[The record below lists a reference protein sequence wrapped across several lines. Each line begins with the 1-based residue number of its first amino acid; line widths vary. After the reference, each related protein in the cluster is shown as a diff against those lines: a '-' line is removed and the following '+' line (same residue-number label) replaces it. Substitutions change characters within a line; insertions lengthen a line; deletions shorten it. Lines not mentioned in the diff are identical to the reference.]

1 REHAFANA
9 ERGAGIA
16 VATRN
21 DDNPWRRFVPLPALR
36 PCEQIAVGILSCNFE
51 YRDFGKSARRRIA
64 APRVARDCA
73 LAFQIF
79 ENAFEGDAIGTF
91 YAERAGEIT
100 LGALR
105 FLCQRFENARL
116 VERWSVAI
124 RSPAWQALAA
134 FRAGGRPFGFSRAVV
149 LFLLAGCFRCG
160 CGFFRRFPAWFLH
173 CAVDAFC
180 RFVGNQRNCLLE

>member
-1 REHAFANA
+1 MAFDGEFVPRLAIDGHNAAVARVLAIDAEYAMHRRADALDDAGFVAIVGARQPCEHAFANA
-9 ERGAGIA
+9 ERGSGIA

-51 YRDFGKSARRRIA
+51 SRDFGKSARRRIA

-73 LAFQIF
+73 LAFQFF

-100 LGALR
+100 
-105 FLCQRFENARL
+105 
-116 VERWSVAI
+116 
-124 RSPAWQALAA
+124 
-134 FRAGGRPFGFSRAVV
+134 
-149 LFLLAGCFRCG
+149 
-160 CGFFRRFPAWFLH
+160 
-173 CAVDAFC
+173 
-180 RFVGNQRNCLLE
+180 